1 MNLTVELVQKY
12 DKIVREKYPVA
23 QMRKISPSSLT
34 WTDEGVIVATLK
46 TLENKELFKW
56 QR

>member
-1 MNLTVELVQKY
+1 MNLTVEIVQKY

-23 QMRKISPSSLT
+23 QMRKISSSELT
-34 WTDEGVIVATLK
+34 WANEGVIVATLK
-46 TLENKELFKW
+46 TLDGKELFKW

>member
-1 MNLTVELVQKY
+1 MNLTVEIVQKY

-23 QMRKISPSSLT
+23 QMRKISPSELT
-34 WTDEGVIVATLK
+34 WVDSYVTIATLK
-46 TLENKELFKW
+46 VLKDKALFKW

>member
-1 MNLTVELVQKY
+1 MNLTVEIIQKY

-23 QMRKISPSSLT
+23 QMRKILPSELT
-34 WTDEGVIVATLK
+34 WVNEYATVAILK
-46 TLENKELFKW
+46 ALNGKVLFKW

>member
-1 MNLTVELVQKY
+1 MNLTVENIQKY

-23 QMRKISPSSLT
+23 QMRKISPFELT
-34 WTDEGVIVATLK
+34 WANEGVIIAILK
-46 TLENKELFKW
+46 VLDDKALFKW